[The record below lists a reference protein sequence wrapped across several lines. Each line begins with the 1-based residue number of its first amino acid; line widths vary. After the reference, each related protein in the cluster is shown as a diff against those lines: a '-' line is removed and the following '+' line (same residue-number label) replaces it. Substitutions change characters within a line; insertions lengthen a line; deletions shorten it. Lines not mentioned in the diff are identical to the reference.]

1 MIIVRL
7 CTSGK
12 NIQRIF
18 IGEDTWRLYEEKES
32 TILNDEEKKQDF
44 TWIELIFESEKTHGL
59 TAHDKNLIFV
69 RQLIMR

>member
-1 MIIVRL
+1 MIIAQL

-18 IGEDTWRLYEEKES
+18 IGETTWQLYEEKRN
-32 TILNDEEKKQDF
+32 TILKDGEKKLNF

-59 TAHDKNLIFV
+59 TVRDKNLIFV